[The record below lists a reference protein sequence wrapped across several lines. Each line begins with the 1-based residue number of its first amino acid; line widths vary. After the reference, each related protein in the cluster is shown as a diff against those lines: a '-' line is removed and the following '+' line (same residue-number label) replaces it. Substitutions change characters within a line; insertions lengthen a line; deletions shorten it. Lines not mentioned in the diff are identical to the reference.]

1 MKTIIRSA
9 ALCAA
14 LMLPAQAQSATV
26 SAATEAFAF
35 GVMISDNCVSDTIIN
50 WDKFYTALE
59 PIEADDKLYEMV
71 KAALSPPCSQAQRKT
86 ARKQSALPTGKIPSL
101 SRRLM
106 IRGHEFTKHVSVF
119 GGFAL
124 DMPN

>member
-71 KAALSPPCSQAQRKT
+71 KAGAVAEPDSKLCQEASF
-86 ARKQSALPTGKIPSL
+86 I
-101 SRRLM
+101 M
-106 IRGHEFTKHVSVF
+106 
-119 GGFAL
+119 L
-124 DMPN
+124 DKGLFEGN